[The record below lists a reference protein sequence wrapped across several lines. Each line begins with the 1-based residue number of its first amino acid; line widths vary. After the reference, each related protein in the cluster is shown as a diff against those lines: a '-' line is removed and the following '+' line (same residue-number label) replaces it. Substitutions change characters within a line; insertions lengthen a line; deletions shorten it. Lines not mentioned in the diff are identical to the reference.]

1 MPSLSRPYGQLLR
14 PTQAE
19 VNAAIRRLVDE
30 SAGGQQGEERDQ
42 EQRAEAYWRLL
53 ILWAE
58 ATRPEALMTA
68 VRLPGHL
75 GHSVSD
81 TRARARTRC
90 PHAHRNPL

>member
-42 EQRAEAYWRLL
+42 EQRAETYWRLL

-58 ATRPEALMTA
+58 ATRPETLMTA
-68 VRLPGHL
+68 VRLPGH
-75 GHSVSD
+75 SVSD
-81 TRARARTRC
+81 IRTRVRTRC
-90 PHAHRNPL
+90 PRTHRPLR